1 MIMVIRSVLQRAAL
15 QCVMLVSLVL
25 CPLARVRADS
35 DLTHPYCER
44 VSARAHSDATL
55 LWAPRLALQGLR
67 YPSGIDLGP
76 ATASGFQ
83 LRVGLSY
90 SLIDPLRA
98 LRTYTAADADCAAE
112 QARAALAAALES
124 APGAAELAAH
134 RAQAQYLTAHQ
145 PEIDALIGRARAR
158 LSQRLITVFEL
169 NHILTAAEGL
179 ERSAARAS
187 GSAAQL
193 EAASPATPTA
203 QDARALSAAFIQ
215 RRSEHE
221 ESLSSLHTLDAWNV
235 RVQGGVIPVEGTK
248 LDWYGWLELSYSLS
262 GPFQHAAESRYRQ
275 ARQAELLKD
284 AEQLPAKLQR
294 QARVLRAQTE
304 QATVELRVVEKR
316 LAHLHATLAE
326 LDHAD
331 PSTSSHARDALS
343 LAQLSADAERVFLQ
357 KLLESLARV
366 AHH

>member
-1 MIMVIRSVLQRAAL
+1 MVTKSVLQR
-15 QCVMLVSLVL
+15 VVLVSVVL
-25 CPLARVRADS
+25 CQLGRARADS
-35 DLTHPYCER
+35 DVYCER
-44 VSARAHSDATL
+44 VGARASSDATL

-90 SLIDPLRA
+90 SLMDPLRA
-98 LRTYTAADADCAAE
+98 LRTYAAADADCAAE
-112 QARAALAAALES
+112 QARAALATALES
-124 APGAAELAAH
+124 ALELAAH

-145 PEIDALIGRARAR
+145 PEIDALIGRARMR

-169 NHILTAAEGL
+169 NHILEAAEQL
-179 ERSAARAS
+179 ERKAAQAS

-193 EAASPATPTA
+193 EAASPTAPAA
-203 QDARALSAAFIQ
+203 QDARALAAAFVQ

-235 RVQGGVIPVEGTK
+235 RMQGGVIPVEGTK
-248 LDWYGWLELSYSLS
+248 LDWYGWLELSYSLG
-262 GPFQHAAESRYRQ
+262 GPFQYAAESRYQQ
-275 ARQAELLKD
+275 ARRAELLND
-284 AEQLPAKLQR
+284 AEQLPAKLER

-304 QATVELRVVEKR
+304 QAALELRAVEKR
-316 LAHLHATLAE
+316 LAHLQATLAE
-326 LDHAD
+326 LDLSDHAA
-331 PSTSSHARDALS
+331 SSHARDALS

-357 KLLESLARV
+357 KLLETLAQV
-366 AHH
+366 TPSSS

>member
-1 MIMVIRSVLQRAAL
+1 MVTLRVVLMSV
-15 QCVMLVSLVL
+15 VL
-25 CPLARVRADS
+25 CQLGRARADG
-35 DLTHPYCER
+35 DLYCER
-44 VSARAHSDATL
+44 VAARASSDATL

-98 LRTYTAADADCAAE
+98 LHTHTAADADCAAQ
-112 QARAALAAALES
+112 QARAALTTALES
-124 APGAAELAAH
+124 APELAAH

-145 PEIDALIGRARAR
+145 PEIDALIGRARTR

-169 NHILTAAEGL
+169 NHILEAVEQL
-179 ERSAARAS
+179 ERKAARAS

-193 EAASPATPTA
+193 EAASPAAPAA
-203 QDARALSAAFIQ
+203 QDARALAAAFVQ

-248 LDWYGWLELSYSLS
+248 LDWYGWLELSYSLG
-262 GPFQHAAESRYRQ
+262 GPFQYGAESRYRQ
-275 ARQAELLKD
+275 ARQAELLND
-284 AEQLPAKLQR
+284 AEQLPAKLER
-294 QARVLRAQTE
+294 QARVLRAQAE
-304 QATVELRVVEKR
+304 QATIELRVVEKR
-316 LAHLHATLAE
+316 LSHLLATLAE
-326 LDHAD
+326 LDLSD
-331 PSTSSHARDALS
+331 PAASSHTRDALS
-343 LAQLSADAERVFLQ
+343 LAQLSAEAERVFLQ
-357 KLLESLARV
+357 KLLESLAQV
-366 AHH
+366 AHYGS